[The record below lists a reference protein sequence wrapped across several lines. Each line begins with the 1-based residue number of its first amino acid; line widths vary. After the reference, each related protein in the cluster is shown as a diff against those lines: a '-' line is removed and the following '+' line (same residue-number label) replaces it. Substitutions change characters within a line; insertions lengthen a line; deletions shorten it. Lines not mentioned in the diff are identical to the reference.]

1 MQIGTCIYFTT
12 ATFFV
17 YFINLVKVTGC
28 YELVLPRITVLT
40 SQTINLLQWRQNLDV
55 DIITFPARNLSFYD
69 ALEITEKISRATQGQ
84 NGTRAILGSGN
95 TVIDR
100 LIASTVGLSR
110 IPFISVATNDDYQV

>member
-1 MQIGTCIYFTT
+1 MQLGTCIYFTT
-12 ATFFV
+12 ATFVV
-17 YFINLVKVTGC
+17 YFTNHVKVASC
-28 YELVLPRITVLT
+28 YEQVLPRITVLS
-40 SQTINLLQWRQNLDV
+40 SQTLNLSQWRETLDV

-69 ALEITEKISRATQGQ
+69 ALEITETISRATQGQ

-110 IPFISVATNDDYQV
+110 IPFISVVRNNDYQV